1 MKRRISIAVVILALG
16 VVLFPVSC
24 AAKKEKAGLKTITI
38 VDSAGRVVEVQKPV
52 ESIVIFNNSIAEV
65 IRALGAKEK
74 VVGIGKYMNPRY
86 KASEEFFWPELHKR
100 PSVGYCNEPNYEK
113 IIMLRPQVVVSS
125 ASYGIGGEEMA
136 NKLEPAGIKVVL
148 VDCGKV
154 SDFAREIM
162 LLGVMLGKEQKA
174 KAYIDFLQSKID
186 VVKERVNKL
195 RPEEKKRVYI
205 EICKKYMTAG
215 PGTGSHEMLQMAGGK
230 NIFADIAFQ
239 FGEIEP
245 EAILV
250 RNPEVIIKHARGSA
264 GAYIAADTKD
274 MEEIRKEMMNRPGWA
289 GLEAVKNDKL
299 YLMRDIL
306 WGTRQIVGIYY
317 IAKWLYPERFA
328 DIDPVSLDREWL
340 EEWQGIPCQGVYVYP
355 EK

>member
-1 MKRRISIAVVILALG
+1 MKRRISIATVVLVFG
-16 VVLFPVSC
+16 VVFFLASC
-24 AAKKEKAGLKTITI
+24 AAKKEKVGLKTIPI
-38 VDSAGRVVEVQKPV
+38 VDSAGRVVEVQMPV
-52 ESIVIFNNSIAEV
+52 ESIVIFSNSIAEV

-74 VVGIGKYMNPRY
+74 VVGIGKYMKPCNR
-86 KASEEFFWPELHKR
+86 ASEEFFWPELHKR

-113 IIMLRPQVVVSS
+113 IIMLKPQVVVSA
-125 ASYGIGGEEMA
+125 ASYGIGEEIA
-136 NKLEPAGIKVVL
+136 GKLEPAGIKVVL
-148 VDCGKV
+148 IDCGKI
-154 SDFAREIM
+154 SDLAREIM
-162 LLGVMLGKEQKA
+162 LLGVMLGKEQRA
-174 KAYIDFLQSKID
+174 RAYIDFLRSKID
-186 VVKERVNKL
+186 IVKERVKKL
-195 RPEEKKRVYI
+195 KPEEKKRVYM
-205 EICKKYMTAG
+205 EICKEYMTAG

-239 FGEIEP
+239 YQEIDP
-245 EAILV
+245 EAILI

-264 GAYIAADTKD
+264 GAYIATNTKD
-274 MEEIRKEMMNRPGWA
+274 MEEIRKEMMSRPGWA

-328 DIDPVSLDREWL
+328 DIDPVSLNREWL